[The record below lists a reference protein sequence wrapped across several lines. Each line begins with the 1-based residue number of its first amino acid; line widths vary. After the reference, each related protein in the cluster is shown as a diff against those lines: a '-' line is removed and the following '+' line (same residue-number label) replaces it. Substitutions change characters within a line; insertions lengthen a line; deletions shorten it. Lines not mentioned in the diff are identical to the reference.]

1 MEKSHKSRF
10 FLRNL
15 TEQSTINQLPNIHR
29 CKKCNHYNTITSTI
43 NLNQVQMCYF
53 CGNPFSKKNEMNEM
67 KEIK

>member
-29 CKKCNHYNTITSTI
+29 CKKCNHYNTSNNTSTI
-43 NLNQVQMCYF
+43 NQVQLCYF
-53 CGNPFSKKNEMNEM
+53 CGNPFLK
-67 KEIK
+67 

>member
-29 CKKCNHYNTITSTI
+29 CKKCNHYNTS
-43 NLNQVQMCYF
+43 NNNQKNNSIYIYTCYF
-53 CGNPFSKKNEMNEM
+53 CGNPNKVN
-67 KEIK
+67 

>member
-29 CKKCNHYNTITSTI
+29 CKKCNHYNTSTP
-43 NLNQVQMCYF
+43 NLNSNQNQNQLQMCYF
-53 CGNPFSKKNEMNEM
+53 CGNPFLSEM
-67 KEIK
+67 KK

>member
-15 TEQSTINQLPNIHR
+15 SEQSTINQLPNIHR
-29 CKKCNHYNTITSTI
+29 CKKCNHYNTI
-43 NLNQVQMCYF
+43 NENQVQMCYF
-53 CGNPFSKKNEMNEM
+53 CGNPFSKKECNKKNEM

>member
-29 CKKCNHYNTITSTI
+29 CKKCNHYNTSTI
-43 NLNQVQMCYF
+43 NQNINSIYTCYF
-53 CGNPFSKKNEMNEM
+53 CGNPNKVN
-67 KEIK
+67 